1 MIWSSDHWNNRT
13 TSMNTKKRKKWK
25 KLKSTDY
32 PKFHAVFGNINSKY
46 FFGPTP
52 LLFFLMGYLMT
63 SSLPS
68 TGRSLD
74 YLLPEPGLMPQSLS
88 SEVSDGRPAHLDSTE
103 SADPLLG
110 MAKLTPVRVVF
121 QNTLYGVDFYFIAIH
136 THWSCMWF
144 LHVHLQVL
152 GFQFWWCYINA
163 K

>member
-1 MIWSSDHWNNRT
+1 MQSI
-13 TSMNTKKRKKWK
+13 
-25 KLKSTDY
+25 
-32 PKFHAVFGNINSKY
+32 

-110 MAKLTPVRVVF
+110 MVKLTPVRVVF
-121 QNTLYGVDFYFIAIH
+121 QNTL
-136 THWSCMWF
+136 
-144 LHVHLQVL
+144 
-152 GFQFWWCYINA
+152 
-163 K
+163 